1 MYSVSDYARGL
12 LDKNYRQT
20 LRITY
25 LTDTGLQRQ
34 LTDADVVQG
43 SFGIDR
49 YCASGSTI
57 EVGSACSSELSLELD
72 NRDGRFDNAHF
83 EGIELFV
90 EIGVKKWDAYNWEKA
105 QMDYIPCGYF
115 TVDQPPRRLA
125 TISLTALDRM
135 VKFDKVVDWSK
146 ITLPDT
152 LKSVLQIACTECGV
166 LLADEALTGCLN
178 WNRKWNQKPQ
188 DDNITYRA
196 LIQWMAQIFGA
207 CAYIDWDGKL
217 RLEWYGDAMPG
228 DSVKIGLSDRY
239 SSQLEESV
247 VKLTGV
253 EIDDGETV
261 YRAGNDIYPLRIEN
275 NPVMVGWE
283 SIAGSALWTKLRNT
297 QYLPYECDVKPMPY
311 LWPLDTVSV
320 QDKNG
325 KWHDS
330 IVTHV
335 HFGVNG
341 KTTIKAVGET
351 STQAGYASSSPVT
364 AAQATREAAQSKR
377 LEQASMALSEMIVN
391 AMGLYFDKRTL
402 PDGSM
407 QVYAY
412 DVQISTTDLDQNLRN
427 SKLVIT
433 VNAGGVAWTNHWDG
447 DSTVWKNGIDSD
459 GNAVLNTIVANK
471 ISADSV
477 RAGLL
482 VSEDGSTWIN
492 LDDGEF
498 DFRGKLKLDNT
509 GALVISGRLYG
520 ENYEDGDPYAAINN
534 SGEYG
539 VFTVQY
545 PTFDDYSDLFTVQTT
560 GDNAVEWRCMSDNG
574 VTVRRFQFLKDGT
587 LRIYCAV
594 SGSACWIDLKGSEIT
609 INGNVTVNGSVNDNN
624 VSMTELLNKIENLEA
639 RVAELEAK

>member
-57 EVGSACSSELSLELD
+57 EVGSACSAELSLELD

-105 QMDYIPCGYF
+105 QMAYIPCGYY

-166 LLADEALTGCLN
+166 PLADEALTGCLN

-217 RLEWYGDAMPG
+217 RLEWYGDAMPV

-261 YRAGNDIYPLRIEN
+261 YRAGNDTYPLRIEN
-275 NPVMVGWE
+275 NPAMVGWE
-283 SIAGSALWTKLRNT
+283 AIAGNALWTKLRNT

-341 KTTIKAVGET
+341 KTTIKAMGET

-377 LEQASMALSEMIVN
+377 LEQASMALGEMIVN
-391 AMGLYFDKRTL
+391 ALGLYFDKRTL

-412 DVQISTTDLDQNLRN
+412 DVQTSTTDLDQNLRN

-447 DSTVWKNGIDSD
+447 NETVWKNGIDSD

-477 RAGLL
+477 RAGEL

-492 LDDGEF
+492 LDNGIF
-498 DFRGKLKLDNT
+498 SFHNGDFAMGTDNVIILVGK
-509 GALVISGRLYG
+509 IQS
-520 ENYEDGDPYAAINN
+520 
-534 SGEYG
+534 
-539 VFTVQY
+539 
-545 PTFDDYSDLFTVQTT
+545 
-560 GDNAVEWRCMSDNG
+560 
-574 VTVRRFQFLKDGT
+574 KDGSMSAT
-587 LRIYCAV
+587 IGQAETGGGPAFTATDKNGNSILQAYLI
-594 SGSACWIDLKGSEIT
+594 GSANGKQAIWTAPFANGTTDRKGFYINPSEIGIFADGCGCGIGIDQT
-609 INGNVTVNGSVNDNN
+609 QKATRITGGEIYLNGTTVS
-624 VSMTELLNKIENLEA
+624 SILSRLKA
-639 RVAELEAK
+639 LEAK